1 MRPHHDHKHWITD
14 WIRSKMVTAEDRE
27 KKLSAVLG
35 KMKNGADELYSS
47 PSHPPFPTHCRKVPC
62 HSVYHNYIH
71 VL

>member
-1 MRPHHDHKHWITD
+1 MRPHHDHKHWITE

-47 PSHPPFPTHCRKVPC
+47 PSHPLLHTLQKG
-62 HSVYHNYIH
+62 SVSQR
-71 VL
+71 LP